1 MFNLGVMYAKGH
13 GAERDDKAAADLYL
27 GAAEKGLATAQFAL
41 ANSFAKGE
49 GVARDPAAAAKWSK
63 RAADQGHEKAALMYQ
78 ALQSSG
84 TESRPQ
90 PDPVAEK
97 ASSGSGSGIEEYPA

>member
-1 MFNLGVMYAKGH
+1 MCKGGRVDLLWVCRLLSASKCPQKSEIVEIAGTRTTCADRNH
-13 GAERDDKAAADLYL
+13 G
-27 GAAEKGLATAQFAL
+27 
-41 ANSFAKGE
+41 
-49 GVARDPAAAAKWSK
+49 ARDPAAAAKWSK